1 MGGFSSQIQLPQSS
15 APAGKNAGMSAMQMG
30 QNPIEQSPEEQLLKT
45 QQLQMEQPSLPQG
58 PTPDNG
64 QMGSINQ
71 AMPMGMGMLG
81 GTPAQQLQNPYQ
93 AQLNNN
99 AGTLQSTNSREPQG
113 LTGFSP
119 MLEDGPMGSPQG
131 KSGGQG
137 KVTFPTRGGQPKMG
151 MPNAYSNTMQP
162 WDNEVNQSSQGLGGK
177 GLGSAMGQMAKPTG
191 KGA

>member
-15 APAGKNAGMSAMQMG
+15 APAGKNAGMSSMQMG
-30 QNPIEQSPEEQLLKT
+30 MNPIEQSPEEQLLKT
-45 QQLQMEQPSLPQG
+45 QQLQMEQPNLPQG
-58 PTPDNG
+58 
-64 QMGSINQ
+64 NQ
-71 AMPMGMGMLG
+71 LQQGLNTGMGKMQDMDTG
-81 GTPAQQLQNPYQ
+81 
-93 AQLNNN
+93 
-99 AGTLQSTNSREPQG
+99 QSQG
-113 LTGFSP
+113 LVGFSP

-137 KVTFPTRGGQPKMG
+137 EVTFPTQGGQPKMG

-162 WDNEVNQSSQGLGGK
+162 WDNQPSKQGQGFGGK

>member
-30 QNPIEQSPEEQLLKT
+30 QDPIEQSSEEQFLKS
-45 QQLQMEQPSLPQG
+45 QQLQMEQPNLPQG
-58 PTPDNG
+58 
-64 QMGSINQ
+64 NQ
-71 AMPMGMGMLG
+71 LQQGLNTGMGKMQDMDTG
-81 GTPAQQLQNPYQ
+81 
-93 AQLNNN
+93 
-99 AGTLQSTNSREPQG
+99 QSQG
-113 LTGFSP
+113 LVGFSP

-137 KVTFPTRGGQPKMG
+137 KVTFPTQGGQPKMG

-162 WDNEVNQSSQGLGGK
+162 WDNQPSKQGQGFGGK
-177 GLGSAMGQMAKPTG
+177 GLGSGMGQMAKPTG

>member
-1 MGGFSSQIQLPQSS
+1 MGGFSSQVQFPQSS

-30 QNPIEQSPEEQLLKT
+30 QNPIEESPQQQILKT
-45 QQLQMEQPSLPQG
+45 QQLQMEQPSFPQG
-58 PTPDNG
+58 NQMPQDQIPEDYPTLL
-64 QMGSINQ
+64 NQ
-71 AMPMGMGMLG
+71 P
-81 GTPAQQLQNPYQ
+81 
-93 AQLNNN
+93 QLNNN

-137 KVTFPTRGGQPKMG
+137 KVTFPTQGGQPKMG

-162 WDNEVNQSSQGLGGK
+162 WDNQPSKQGQGLGGK
-177 GLGSAMGQMAKPTG
+177 GLGSGMGQMAKPTG